1 MSWPS
6 SHLVS
11 AERPICG
18 RAGAVKVFGMN
29 PQWNTHGLLAGRG
42 LVKKYGSQ
50 FALAGIDIDI
60 APGAMVAI
68 VGPSGSGKTSLMH
81 VLGGIV
87 RADAGEVYLAGQRID
102 QLSEKKRSEMRRRE
116 FGFVFQSGMLVG
128 ELSAE
133 ENVALPMLLDGV
145 ARGEALRVA
154 RQALARLGLADKA
167 GSRPGEMSGGQ
178 AQRVAI
184 ARALTRRPK
193 VIFADE
199 PTGSLDTRTSKE
211 TMDALLV
218 AAADAG
224 AAVLVVT
231 HDRDLAASLPRTVV
245 IRDGRIANGVAVS

>member
-1 MSWPS
+1 
-6 SHLVS
+6 
-11 AERPICG
+11 
-18 RAGAVKVFGMN
+18 MN
-29 PQWNTHGLLAGRG
+29 PQWNTHGLLSGRG

-50 FALAGIDIDI
+50 YALAGIDIDI

-145 ARGEALRVA
+145 SRGDALRVA
-154 RQALARLGLADKA
+154 RQSLGRLGLATKA

-199 PTGSLDTRTSKE
+199 PTGSLDTRTGKE

-245 IRDGRIANGVAVS
+245 IRDGRIASGVAVS